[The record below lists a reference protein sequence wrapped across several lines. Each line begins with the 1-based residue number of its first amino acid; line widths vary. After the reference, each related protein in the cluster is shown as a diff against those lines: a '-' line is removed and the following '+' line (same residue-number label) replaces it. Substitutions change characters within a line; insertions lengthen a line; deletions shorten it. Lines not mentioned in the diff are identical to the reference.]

1 MQYIRVEQDGPVKTI
16 TLTRGEKRNAL
27 NLAMLEEMTAA
38 FREEPAPADRVI
50 VLRAEG
56 PAFCSGMDLA
66 ERLEKPVRRRC
77 RPSSGS
83 VRKRSHAMTSI

>member
-38 FREEPAPADRVI
+38 FR
-50 VLRAEG
+50 
-56 PAFCSGMDLA
+56 
-66 ERLEKPVRRRC
+66 
-77 RPSSGS
+77 
-83 VRKRSHAMTSI
+83 